1 MITGLGASL
10 GRAGDPP
17 GAHSILHPSPGA
29 VASFAAGYVKIRW
42 TLWSELVIGVVT
54 AFQAGL
60 LLLMNSTTNIW
71 LCYAAYILVRGSHQ
85 FLVPIAMC
93 VVLLG
98 TRSHPGSR
106 VDARGSPGLPFFPVS
121 RLLPPSPKSS
131 VLWSSGSTP
140 SLPPC

>member
-1 MITGLGASL
+1 M
-10 GRAGDPP
+10 
-17 GAHSILHPSPGA
+17 
-29 VASFAAGYVKIRW
+29 KIRW
-42 TLWSELVIGVVT
+42 KVWSELVIGVVT

-71 LCYAAYILVRGSHQ
+71 LCYAAYILFRGSHQ

-93 VVLLG
+93 VMLLG
-98 TRSHPGSR
+98 THSHLGSQ
-106 VDARGSPGLPFFPVS
+106 VDAGGSPVFPFFPVS

-140 SLPPC
+140 SLPQC

>member
-1 MITGLGASL
+1 M
-10 GRAGDPP
+10 
-17 GAHSILHPSPGA
+17 
-29 VASFAAGYVKIRW
+29 KIRW

-71 LCYAAYILVRGSHQ
+71 LCYAAYILFRGSHQ

-98 TRSHPGSR
+98 TQSHPGGW
-106 VDARGSPGLPFFPVS
+106 VDARGSPVLPFFPVS

-131 VLWSSGSTP
+131 VLSSSGSTP
-140 SLPPC
+140 SLLLC